1 MGKIHNVF
9 IKQHQRG
16 RWRYHWGRA
25 LSRGTIFRITIIN
38 NYFLTLF
45 EIIIDNKSK
54 GVPKK
59 KPLKQKII
67 ISLTSPQE
75 IYPPLIIKDIIIKN
89 IETPTDK
96 ITDRKTE

>member
-1 MGKIHNVF
+1 MGKIRNVF

-25 LSRGTIFRITIIN
+25 LSWVTIIN

-45 EIIIDNKSK
+45 ENIIDNKSK